1 MIVDFATRT
10 IRRIL
15 VGKEQRF
22 VFTKKENIAI
32 PPLSQI
38 DLYIHIPFCRNKCP
52 YCPYNRIDYDVNLV
66 GPYTRAVLSEIEQ
79 YFLRLGK
86 IKISSIYIGGGT
98 PTTVIDEL
106 GVIIKSIREKFAI
119 TGDICIET
127 TAGDLNEDII
137 RKLKDFG
144 VDLISIGV
152 QSFDDAFLK
161 ILGRNYDAAKAC
173 SAVNIALSSNFRS
186 VNIDLMFALP
196 GQNIANVLDDL
207 NEALK
212 IGANQVTTYPLFT
225 FPYSS
230 VGRYLK
236 IRKVKMPGIF
246 RLRKMYKEIHNFFK
260 QNGYQRVSVWGFKKG
275 GSPRFSSVTRDTYI
289 GIGAGAGSRLPDV
302 FYLNTFSVKDYIEA
316 TLTGRLPIA
325 LAMDMTPKLIKYY
338 WLYWRFYDTCIDSQ
352 QLCEKFG
359 KDVKLKVMFS
369 LAKLLGLAKENGNQI
384 ELTERGAFYIHLLQ
398 NHFILNYIDRVWSA
412 AMKESWPDKIEI

>member
-1 MIVDFATRT
+1 MIVDFVTRT
-10 IRRIL
+10 IRAIL

-22 VFTKKENIAI
+22 VFIKNQNIGI

-52 YCPYNRIDYDVNLV
+52 YCPYNRINYDETLV

-79 YFLRLGK
+79 YYLRLGE
-86 IKISSIYIGGGT
+86 IEISSIYIGGGT
-98 PTTVIDEL
+98 PTTLIDEL
-106 GVIIKSIREKFAI
+106 GVIIKSIREKFTI
-119 TGDICIET
+119 TGDICVET
-127 TAGDLNEDII
+127 SPSDLDEDII

-161 ILGRNYDAAKAC
+161 VLGRNYDAAKAR
-173 SAVNIALSSNFRS
+173 SAVNIALSSNFKS
-186 VNIDLMFALP
+186 VNVDLMFALP
-196 GQNIANVLDDL
+196 GQTIEDVLGDL
-207 NEALK
+207 NEVLK

-236 IRKVKMPGIF
+236 IRRVKMPNIF
-246 RLRKMYKEIHNFFK
+246 RRRKMYKEIHNFFT

-275 GSPRFSSVTRDTYI
+275 NSPRYSSVTRDTYI

-316 TLTGRLPIA
+316 TSTGRLPIA
-325 LAMDMTPKLIKYY
+325 LTMDMTPKLRRYY
-338 WLYWRFYDTCIDSQ
+338 WLYWRFYDTYIDSQ
-352 QLCEKFG
+352 QLRETFR
-359 KDVKLKVMFS
+359 KDVKLKIIFIH
-369 LAKLLGLAKENGNQI
+369 AKLLGLIKEKQNQI

-398 NHFILNYIDRVWSA
+398 NYFILNYIDRVWSA

>member
-1 MIVDFATRT
+1 MIVDFATRA

-15 VGKEQRF
+15 VGKEQGF
-22 VFTKKENIAI
+22 VFTKKEDIAI
-32 PPLSQI
+32 PLLSQI
-38 DLYIHIPFCRNKCP
+38 DLYIHIPFCRNKCS
-52 YCPYNRIDYDVNLV
+52 YCPYNRIDYDENLV
-66 GPYTRAVLSEIEQ
+66 GPYTRAVLSEVEQ

-86 IKISSIYIGGGT
+86 IKIALIYIGGGT

-127 TAGDLNEDII
+127 TPGDLNEGII

-144 VDLISIGV
+144 VDLISVGV
-152 QSFDDAFLK
+152 QSFDYAFLE
-161 ILGRNYDAAKAC
+161 ILGRNYDAAKAR

-186 VNIDLMFALP
+186 VNIDLLFALP
-196 GQNIANVLDDL
+196 GQNIANVVDDL

-236 IRKVKMPGIF
+236 IRKVKMLSIF
-246 RLRKMYKEIHNFFK
+246 RLRKMYREIHNFFT

-275 GSPRFSSVTRDTYI
+275 GSPRYSSVTRDTYI

-302 FYLNTFSVKDYIEA
+302 FYLNTFSVKDYI
-316 TLTGRLPIA
+316 
-325 LAMDMTPKLIKYY
+325 
-338 WLYWRFYDTCIDSQ
+338 
-352 QLCEKFG
+352 
-359 KDVKLKVMFS
+359 
-369 LAKLLGLAKENGNQI
+369 
-384 ELTERGAFYIHLLQ
+384 
-398 NHFILNYIDRVWSA
+398 
-412 AMKESWPDKIEI
+412 